1 MKPTMFLLIWLLG
14 LAATPGRAQTNAHIP
29 REEVLA
35 VVVHKS
41 NPIENLSLEDLRR
54 LCLAEQ
60 KHWDNGRKI
69 TVALRE
75 PGQPEREAV
84 LRAVFRMKENEFTRY
99 FLQSAFVGDVGTAP
113 KELATT
119 VGVRRFIFNVPGA
132 IGFVRASELDDSVK
146 LVRVNGLAPGEE
158 GYPLT
163 VQTKQHGP

>member
-1 MKPTMFLLIWLLG
+1 MKLTTLILICLLG
-14 LAATPGRAQTNAHIP
+14 LAATPGSAQTNAPVP

-75 PGQPEREAV
+75 PGQPEHEAV
-84 LRAVFRMKENEFTRY
+84 LRVVFRMKENEFNRY
-99 FLQSAFVGDVGTAP
+99 FLQSAFVGEVGTAP
-113 KELATT
+113 KQLATAN
-119 VGVRRFIFNVPGA
+119 GVRRFVFNVPGA
-132 IGFVRASELDDSVK
+132 IGFVRGSDLDDSVK
-146 LVRVNGLAPGEE
+146 LVRVGGLVPGEA

-163 VQTKQHGP
+163 LPTTEPKP